1 VEENQ
6 KSNGNVLTATGEGK
20 TLQEAKSIALE
31 KLEAQVGQLDP
42 DKVEIIVLSEGSKG
56 FLGMGSAMAKVEVKM
71 PGVKIAEER
80 PGAGTDTGSASAT
93 SGPVKVNPEAEAR
106 LRELLEKV
114 IVAMG
119 LDASVSITYGDEE
132 IIGNVAGDDLGLFI
146 GRHGQTMDA
155 VQYISNIITFRGLD
169 DRKRVVIDA
178 EDYRDRRVEVLESM
192 ADRGASEVLKGKN
205 DYELKPM
212 SAAERRIVHMYLQ
225 DRNGIETFSEG
236 REPFR
241 RVIIARSGTGAS

>member
-1 VEENQ
+1 MEENK
-6 KSNGNVLTATGEGK
+6 KSNGNVLTARGEGK

-42 DKVEIIVLSEGSKG
+42 DKVEIIVMSEGSKG
-56 FLGMGSAMAKVEVKM
+56 FLGMGSAMARVEVRM
-71 PGVKIAEER
+71 PGVKIADEKTESNAKMDSGS
-80 PGAGTDTGSASAT
+80 GAVVTRSTA
-93 SGPVKVNPEAEAR
+93 KVSPEAEAR

-114 IVAMG
+114 IDSMG
-119 LDASVSITYGDEE
+119 LDASVSITDGDEE
-132 IIGNVAGDDLGLFI
+132 IIANIAGDDLGLFI

-155 VQYISNIITFRGLD
+155 VQYLSNIITFRGLD
-169 DRKRVVIDA
+169 ERKRIVIDA

-192 ADRGASEVLKGKN
+192 ADRGASDVLKGKN

-225 DRNGIETFSEG
+225 DRDGIETFSEG

-241 RVIIARSGTGAS
+241 RVIITRSGS